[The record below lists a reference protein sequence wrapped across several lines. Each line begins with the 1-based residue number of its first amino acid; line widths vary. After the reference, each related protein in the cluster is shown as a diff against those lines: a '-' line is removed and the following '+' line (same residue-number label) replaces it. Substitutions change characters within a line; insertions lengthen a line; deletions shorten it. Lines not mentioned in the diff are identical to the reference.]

1 MNILLIKGGWSS
13 EREISLRGAANIA
26 AALRNAGHVVAE
38 FDLAA
43 RFSSLCEEARK
54 HDFAFIILHGSPGE
68 DGLVQA
74 MLEAAGCPYQG
85 SGPAGS
91 FLALNKAAAKQVY
104 RLKGIPTPDWEFV
117 PRLPDKG
124 WRPALPWPIF
134 AKSNTGGSS
143 LGLFRVTDMES
154 LRKAL
159 ENICATGEAI
169 LEIACP
175 GADLTCAVLGDRALS
190 PVLIKPK
197 QGSYFDF
204 ASKYQ
209 PGGAEEICPAPVDE
223 SVARRCQE
231 LALACHKALG
241 LSGISRTDMILSEDG
256 SLTVLE
262 TNTLPG
268 MTNTSLVPQEAACA
282 GLDFTALLEELIR
295 LGLAAKRGF
304 GD

>member
-13 EREISLRGAANIA
+13 EREISLRGAENIA
-26 AALRNAGHVVAE
+26 AALRSAGHAVSE
-38 FDLAA
+38 FDLAES
-43 RFSSLCEEARK
+43 FSGLCEEARK

-91 FLALNKAAAKQVY
+91 FLAINKAAAKQVY
-104 RLKGIPTPDWEFV
+104 RMRDIPTPDWEFL
-117 PRLPDKG
+117 PRLPDKN
-124 WRPALPWPIF
+124 WRPALRWPIF
-134 AKSNTGGSS
+134 AKSNAGGSS
-143 LGLFRVTDMES
+143 LGLYRVEDMEE
-154 LRKAL
+154 LWRAL
-159 ENICATGEAI
+159 QSICATDAAL
-169 LEIACP
+169 LETACQ
-175 GADLTCAVLGDRALS
+175 GVDLTCAVLGDKALA

-197 QGSYFDF
+197 LGGFFDY

-209 PGGAEEICPAPVDE
+209 AGGAAEICPAPVGE
-223 SVARRCQE
+223 KITRECQE

-241 LSGISRTDMILSEDG
+241 LSGISRTDMLLSENG
-256 SLTVLE
+256 ALTVLE

-268 MTNTSLVPQEAACA
+268 MTATSLVPQEAACA

-295 LGLAAKRGF
+295 LGLEAKRGF
-304 GD
+304 GN